1 MIFVPQ
7 SFSIDN
13 APNPDTIAKAIER
26 IGRVCYKSEERI
38 TPDSA
43 DRFVQNLIK
52 RGHESVLEHHSITV
66 NITTDRA
73 IANELVR
80 HRVAAYTQ
88 ESTRYCN
95 YTGEGITFIKPLNMK
110 DPVSLS
116 IYTSVAKM
124 AEERYNA
131 LIELGETPEAARDV
145 LPLMTATNIIAT
157 CNLRE
162 WRHILRLR
170 TDKAAHPKMREL
182 MQGILKQFKILYP
195 IIFEDIKGE

>member
-1 MIFVPQ
+1 MLFIPQ

-13 APNPDTIAKAIER
+13 MPCPDTLLKDIEH
-26 IGRVCYKSEERI
+26 IGRVCYKSEGRI

-43 DRFVQNLIK
+43 ERFVRNLIK
-52 RGHESVLEHHSITV
+52 RGHESVLEHRSITV
-66 NITTDRA
+66 SIVTDRA

-95 YTGEGITFIKPLNMK
+95 YTGEGIIFIKPLNMQ

-131 LIELGETPEAARDV
+131 LIELGATPEAARDV

-170 TDKAAHPKMREL
+170 TDKAAHPKMRGL
-182 MQGILKQFKILYP
+182 MQGILKQFKSLYP
-195 IIFEDIKGE
+195 VIFEDIKGE

>member
-1 MIFVPQ
+1 MLFIPQ

-26 IGRVCYKSEERI
+26 IGRVCYKSEGRI

-66 NITTDRA
+66 NIITDRA

-110 DPVSLS
+110 DPESLS

-195 IIFEDIKGE
+195 VIFEDIKGE

>member
-1 MIFVPQ
+1 MIFIPQ

-13 APNPDTIAKAIER
+13 GPNPDTVTKDIEH
-26 IGRVCYKSEERI
+26 IGRVCYKSEGRI

-66 NITTDRA
+66 NIITDRA

-95 YTGEGITFIKPLNMK
+95 YTGEGIIFIKPLNMK

-195 IIFEDIKGE
+195 VIFEDIKGE

>member
-1 MIFVPQ
+1 MLFIPQ
-7 SFSIDN
+7 SFSINN
-13 APNPDTIAKAIER
+13 APNPDTVAKDIEH
-26 IGRVCYKSEERI
+26 IGRVCYKSEKRI

-131 LIELGETPEAARDV
+131 LIELGETPEAARDA

-195 IIFEDIKGE
+195 VIFEDIKGE